1 VLSDEPP
8 KYLFAMFLFCRIVRY
23 VTGETTMKEGTD
35 LSVPPEKTLV
45 EQEKELLDKYKVAH
59 YSSRLVVSI
68 GTEGSA

>member
-1 VLSDEPP
+1 
-8 KYLFAMFLFCRIVRY
+8 
-23 VTGETTMKEGTD
+23 MKEGTD